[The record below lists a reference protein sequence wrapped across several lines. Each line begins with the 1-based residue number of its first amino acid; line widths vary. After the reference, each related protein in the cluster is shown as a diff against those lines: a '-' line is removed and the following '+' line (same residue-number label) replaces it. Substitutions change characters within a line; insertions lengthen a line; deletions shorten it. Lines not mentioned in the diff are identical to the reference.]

1 MNRDEE
7 LKAICVDVLDVNG
20 IEDSF
25 IEEIAETIAIKI
37 MEQGYV
43 RFDSVALDPQK
54 SVQLL
59 ATILN
64 GFRAENPLC
73 IVEKV
78 EDNENTQDN
87 SLDNIED
94 IPESVS

>member
-1 MNRDEE
+1 MNREE
-7 LKAICVDVLDVNG
+7 DLKAICVDVLDING

-25 IEEIAETIAIKI
+25 VDEIAETIAIKI

-43 RFDSVALDPQK
+43 RFDTIELDPQK
-54 SVQLL
+54 CVQLL

-64 GFRAENPLC
+64 GFKAERPLC

-78 EDNENTQDN
+78 EDNENAQ
-87 SLDNIED
+87 ED
-94 IPESVS
+94 STANGEVSPEAVS